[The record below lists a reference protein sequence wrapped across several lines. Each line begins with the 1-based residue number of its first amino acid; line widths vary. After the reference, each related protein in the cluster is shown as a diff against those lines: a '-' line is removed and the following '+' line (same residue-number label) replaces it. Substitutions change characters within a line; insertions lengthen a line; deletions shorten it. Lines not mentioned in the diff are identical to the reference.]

1 MVIAQS
7 RNTMATQQT
16 LNVDVKQY
24 PGPQTAA
31 RHVNKVKCPGKFFD
45 CQCRAGQCLYCADGA
60 CTCTRAFVTATWE
73 CARHGMM
80 VAEAVACTARIVGCW
95 AQVCD
100 P

>member
-1 MVIAQS
+1 MNSHAAVIELRDLVVVIAQS

-45 CQCRAGQCLYCADGA
+45 CQCRAGQVLVL
-60 CTCTRAFVTATWE
+60 R
-73 CARHGMM
+73 
-80 VAEAVACTARIVGCW
+80 
-95 AQVCD
+95 
-100 P
+100 